1 MEQPC
6 LTYYSWELGGTEE
19 VMLRIPKKHV
29 LELVNPKLLDAWGSK
44 CSASAGFLARL
55 DAKANLRGE
64 GARERLW
71 KYCKENL
78 EQGSE
83 NGYRVVHGSTPPWAG
98 NEEHAMKLLLAT
110 GFQFRNYLFD
120 LRRGNS
126 VIVSTPAGKLTLERR
141 LCEKFC
147 NPQIV
152 EFWRSYSGSNIPSKK
167 WFDEDCHGVLSEED
181 QAEQA
186 SWLWRE
192 MLQQVDDLEDS
203 QEGSDVG
210 EEMKMLEALS
220 TYRRRIHLMT
230 YEGIEALKRQSKIN
244 GKRKRE
250 D

>member
-1 MEQPC
+1 MNKLLCLSLLISSVLLGMEQPC

-98 NEEHAMKLLLAT
+98 NEEHAMKLLLAQVFSLGIT
-110 GFQFRNYLFD
+110 FLIC
-120 LRRGNS
+120 
-126 VIVSTPAGKLTLERR
+126 VEATVSSL
-141 LCEKFC
+141 
-147 NPQIV
+147 V
-152 EFWRSYSGSNIPSKK
+152 
-167 WFDEDCHGVLSEED
+167 H
-181 QAEQA
+181 
-186 SWLWRE
+186 
-192 MLQQVDDLEDS
+192 QQES
-203 QEGSDVG
+203 
-210 EEMKMLEALS
+210 
-220 TYRRRIHLMT
+220 
-230 YEGIEALKRQSKIN
+230 
-244 GKRKRE
+244 
-250 D
+250 